1 MIGTAAQVAGLLY
14 PAVLLAFLA
23 LYVTSLLAGT
33 PPELALLRSGGAGL
47 CLALVGRLVLHVLEH
62 NPIRSEAEPG
72 PGAGRQI
79 DVAIG
84 DDDTPSRNEASALAA
99 PDRDR

>member
-14 PAVLLAFLA
+14 PAILLAFLV

-33 PPELALLRSGGAGL
+33 PPETALLRSGGAGL
-47 CLALVGRLVLHVLEH
+47 CLALVGRLVLRVLEH
-62 NPIRSEAEPG
+62 NPIRSEAQPG

-84 DDDTPSRNEASALAA
+84 DDTPSVREASSLAA